1 MKINSTSIQRPEFG
15 RNFSFAIC
23 ILLLF
28 GFTRITRVLC
38 PDGSSDPAAQA
49 RIDHFSVAYPDYTH
63 MQDSW
68 GISHPA
74 DIVNLN
80 GLSGGTACS
89 NANEPLLEVKDC
101 ITLSL
106 TLKITGTDAQCYNG
120 ADGKATVYVSGG
132 AQQHGQGHFI
142 TRDEFTLSGYLHL
155 RAVDFDQDGDLDLFG
170 DNDRYAHQ
178 LLLNDGLGHFSES
191 HQFTTAPYYAVAG
204 DGVFGDVDGDGDLDL
219 ITAPAGDE
227 FLQVFLQGPTG
238 QFTPGQVISPVFR
251 VNSVELG
258 DLDNDGDLDFWVG
271 YLGFGGTYPKVFL
284 NNGAGVF
291 TDNGET
297 YGDNAGVVKGIEIG
311 DLNNDNYLDA
321 FVVRE
326 FAPYEIFLNDGD
338 GTFTQ
343 TSQTTLGAGE
353 NGHYI
358 VFGQFNSD
366 VDNYPDAAVSVHG
379 GPDRLYL
386 NDGTGMF
393 TPGNTFGGPGYGAG
407 DLHLADFNKDGNLDL
422 IAGDGIR
429 IYDINGDG
437 TLMQTFDFSPVNLNA
452 ASGYAIAT
460 GDFDGDNDIDV
471 VGGSKLW
478 INDESR
484 TIPYL
489 FNWSGG
495 SAITGPLGNAST
507 VTGLVPGTYTVTVT
521 DADGV
526 ATTASVTIGAP
537 PAVTVSATSTDASCA
552 AANDGAASAVGAGG
566 AVFTMK
572 NTGQNFPPNQ
582 AGGVQYF
589 EVTDLNGDNAPD
601 IFAAFSTSGNPGNP
615 EKVWLNNG
623 DGTFPVAPVYT
634 YDAIPAGTAVAVG
647 NITGGSEP
655 DAVLGAESRII
666 ILTGNGDGTFTQTL
680 VINSPD
686 GVLHYGIVSQTWD
699 VIKLADLDSDGDLDL
714 IAGSRGYERI
724 TVYKNDPFGTFTLAD
739 DITGIPVTDVEVG
752 KLNAGAVPDLFV
764 SVYEQAPFVLS
775 GNGDCTYTILVQD
788 YGKSFA
794 WRDAEL
800 SDFDSDGNLDAVVA
814 GNNEL
819 QYYTMLLF
827 GNGDGTFD
835 VSDQCFW
842 NAGLIAAVGD
852 LNGDGFPDIVVLES
866 TGASKIYLNNGNGVF
881 TEVSQDFIPGYCSD
895 YKLADFDG
903 DSDLDLFTAD
913 SGLGIL
919 TWKNQPNMYMYQWSN
934 GANTADISG
943 LAPGSYTVTATDAG
957 GCTAVETVTVGNS
970 NFQPPVLAGSN
981 APLCVGAGSLQLFES
996 GGAQNVTWAWSGPGG
1011 FQSGSQNPVIPN
1023 PTSANSG
1030 DYTVVVTDLLSG
1042 CTNTQTISVV
1052 VYGRPTVACPGNQ
1065 NILETLLPFNL
1076 GTLAGASPAGGTFSG
1091 TGVSGNLYT
1100 AGAGTTNTVTYSY
1113 TDGNQ
1118 CSNTCSFDITVS
1130 AVPAFVLTYTDY
1142 CAGEP
1147 GPLVGLSGSD
1157 IGSTYQLQTAGGAN
1171 LGAPVAGTGMPL
1183 SFGVYPNGAYRV
1195 IVTSA
1200 NPQQIIT
1207 GTVAAQSEPCGID
1220 VPGHCTCNSSDGRAG
1235 VEVKV
1240 SAPSGQNWTVKAVI
1254 GLYAVSSPPAP
1265 ALPIPMPVGTPLT
1278 YLGGNMYQLDGIR
1291 LTAKGYW
1298 VQVTNGSTDFD
1309 IMVGNAAW

>member
-1 MKINSTSIQRPEFG
+1 MKINSTSIQRPKYG
-15 RNFSFAIC
+15 RNFSYAVC

-28 GFTRITRVLC
+28 GFTRITRVRC
-38 PDGSSDPAAQA
+38 PDGSSDPAPQA
-49 RIDHFSVAYPDYTH
+49 RVDHFSGVYPGCTC
-63 MQDSW
+63 MPDSW
-68 GISHPA
+68 GISPPA
-74 DIVNLN
+74 DIVHLN
-80 GLSGGTACS
+80 GLSGETACY
-89 NANEPLLEVKDC
+89 NVNMPFPDVKDC
-101 ITLSL
+101 ITLPL
-106 TLKITGTDAQCYNG
+106 KLKITGAAAQCYNG
-120 ADGKATVYVSGG
+120 ADGKATVLVSGG
-132 AQQHGQGHFI
+132 AQQHGEGHFI
-142 TRDEFTLSGYLHL
+142 TKDEFSLSGYLHL
-155 RAVDFDQDGDLDLFG
+155 RAVDVDQDGDLDLFG

-191 HQFTTAPYYAVAG
+191 HQFTTAPYYAAAG
-204 DGVFGDVDGDGDLDL
+204 DGVFGDMDGDGDLDL

-297 YGDNAGVVKGIEIG
+297 YGDNAGVVKSIEIG

-343 TSQTTLGAGE
+343 TSQTTLGTGE
-353 NGHYI
+353 KGHYI

-407 DLHLADFNKDGNLDL
+407 DLHLADFNGDGNLDL
-422 IAGDGIR
+422 IAGDGIQ
-429 IYDINGDG
+429 IFNINGDG
-437 TLMQTFDFSPVNLNA
+437 TLTQTFDFSPVNLNA

-460 GDFDGDNDIDV
+460 GDFDGDCDIDV

-484 TIPYL
+484 TTPYL

-495 SAITGPLGNAST
+495 SATTGPLGNAST
-507 VTGLVPGTYTVTVT
+507 VTGLAPGTYTVTVT

-526 ATTASVTIGAP
+526 TTTASVTIGAP
-537 PAVTVSATSTDASCA
+537 PAVTVSATSTDASCTV
-552 AANDGAASAVGAGG
+552 ANDGTVSALGGGG
-566 AVFTMK
+566 AVFTLK
-572 NTGQNFPPNQ
+572 NTGQNFPPDQ

-589 EVTDLNGDNAPD
+589 ELTDLNGDNAPD
-601 IFAAFSTSGNPGNP
+601 IFAAFYTSGNPGNP

-623 DGTFPVAPVYT
+623 DGTFPVAPVFT

-655 DAVLGAESRII
+655 DAVLGAESRIV
-666 ILTGNGDGTFTQTL
+666 ILAGNGDGTFTQTL

-775 GNGDCTYTILVQD
+775 GNGDCTFTLLVQD
-788 YGKSFA
+788 YGKNFA

-819 QYYTMLLF
+819 QNYTMLLF

-852 LNGDGFPDIVVLES
+852 LNGDGFPDIIVVEY
-866 TGASKIYLNNGNGVF
+866 TGASKIYLNDGNGVF
-881 TEVSQDFIPGYCSD
+881 EEVPQDFIPGYGSD
-895 YKLADFDG
+895 SKLADIDG
-903 DSDLDLFTAD
+903 DSDLDLFTAH

-919 TWKNQPNMYMYQWSN
+919 TWLNQPNMYMYHWST

-943 LAPGSYTVTATDAG
+943 LAPGIYTVKVTDAG
-957 GCTAVETVTVGNS
+957 GCTAVVTVTVGNS

-981 APLCVGAGSLQLFES
+981 APICTDADPLQLSET
-996 GGAQNVTWAWSGPGG
+996 GGAQGVTWAWSGPGG
-1011 FQSGSQNPVIPN
+1011 YQSAAQNPVINN
-1023 PTSANSG
+1023 PTPAHSG
-1030 DYTVVVTDLLSG
+1030 DYTVVVTDDGNG
-1042 CTNTQTISVV
+1042 CTNTQTIAVV
-1052 VYGRPTVACPGNQ
+1052 VHSLPAVTCPTDQ
-1065 NILETLLPFNL
+1065 NIFDTQLPFQL
-1076 GTLAGASPAGGTFSG
+1076 DALAGLSPAGGAFSG
-1091 TGVSGNLYT
+1091 TGVSGTSYT
-1100 AGAGTTNTVTYSY
+1100 AGVGTINTMTYNY
-1113 TDGNQ
+1113 TDGNS
-1118 CSNTCSFDITVS
+1118 CTNTCAFDISVSPAPTV
-1130 AVPAFVLTYTDY
+1130 ALTYTDY
-1142 CAGEP
+1142 CTGEP
-1147 GPLVGLSGSD
+1147 GPQVGLNGSD
-1157 IGSTYQLQTAGGAN
+1157 IGSTYQLQTGGGN
-1171 LGAPVAGTGMPL
+1171 LGAPVGGTGGPL
-1183 SFGVYPNGAYRV
+1183 SFGRYPNGLYQVV
-1195 IVTSA
+1195 ITSA
-1200 NPQQIIT
+1200 GSTQTVT
-1207 GTVAAQSEPCGID
+1207 GTVAGIAMPCNIA
-1220 VPGHCTCNSSDGRAG
+1220 VPNFCTCNAPDGRAA
-1235 VEVKV
+1235 VTVKI
-1240 SAPSGQNWTVKAVI
+1240 SAPSGQNWTIKAVI
-1254 GLYAVSSPPAP
+1254 GLYSAASPPAP
-1265 ALPIPMPVGTPLT
+1265 AAPVPMLVGTPLT
-1278 YLGGNMYQLDGIR
+1278 YIGGNMYTLDGIR
-1291 LTAKGYW
+1291 LTDRGYW
-1298 VQVTNGSTDFD
+1298 VQVTNGSIDFD
-1309 IMVGNAAW
+1309 VMVGNAAW